1 MADVLPRYR
10 IVLEQPVVRRAPAV
24 PEPVAAPP
32 QVSTPMPVNG
42 RRRWLRPL
50 LFLLLPLA
58 LLFGGYEYVAGGQ
71 VMSTENA
78 YVRADIVAISTDISG
93 MVKEIDVHDNQTV
106 KLGDVL
112 FKLDD
117 LPFRLALQRADA
129 QVAIVATTLDA
140 LKASYRDMQ
149 AQIQQSQVDVDFYVR
164 QMERQ
169 QKLVS
174 TNATTVV
181 SLEQAQR
188 DATAARHRL
197 GSQQQQLAGI
207 VANLAGNPE
216 IAVAEHPRTR
226 EAMAQRDEAARQ
238 LAHTVVRAPMAGS
251 VTNVPS
257 LQPGQYLTA
266 ATAAFSMVASDH
278 VWIDANPKETELT
291 YVQPGQDTV
300 ISVDT
305 YPGITWHGTVES
317 VSPASSSSFAMLPA
331 QNTSGN
337 WVKVVQRI
345 PMRVRIDTLDGKP
358 PLRAGMSVIVGI
370 DTGRARGLPTFLS
383 DVAGFFGLGSPRH
396 A

>member
-129 QVAIVATTLDA
+129 
-140 LKASYRDMQ
+140 
-149 AQIQQSQVDVDFYVR
+149 
-164 QMERQ
+164 
-169 QKLVS
+169 
-174 TNATTVV
+174 
-181 SLEQAQR
+181 
-188 DATAARHRL
+188 
-197 GSQQQQLAGI
+197 
-207 VANLAGNPE
+207 
-216 IAVAEHPRTR
+216 
-226 EAMAQRDEAARQ
+226 
-238 LAHTVVRAPMAGS
+238 
-251 VTNVPS
+251 
-257 LQPGQYLTA
+257 
-266 ATAAFSMVASDH
+266 
-278 VWIDANPKETELT
+278 
-291 YVQPGQDTV
+291 
-300 ISVDT
+300 
-305 YPGITWHGTVES
+305 
-317 VSPASSSSFAMLPA
+317 
-331 QNTSGN
+331 
-337 WVKVVQRI
+337 
-345 PMRVRIDTLDGKP
+345 
-358 PLRAGMSVIVGI
+358 
-370 DTGRARGLPTFLS
+370 
-383 DVAGFFGLGSPRH
+383 
-396 A
+396 